1 MEDVMNDT
9 KPALTSTT
17 VWGAIVAAA
26 GALAPVILNTA
37 GVTAAEQATG
47 VAAASQLVGGIG
59 ALVALFGRLRATKRL
74 T

>member
-1 MEDVMNDT
+1 MNDT
-9 KPALTSTT
+9 KPALTSAT
-17 VWGAIVAAA
+17 VWGAIVAAV

-37 GVTAAEQATG
+37 GATAADQTTG